1 MADIE
6 MIFPDKVVGVK
17 PFQLFNL
24 IVTMVTALVAGVLV
38 VWRVSQHSSRW
49 WLTSHCCRVVVV
61 GQSQPGKLT
70 SCRHAEANVL
80 QGACFGCADLYN

>member
-38 VWRVSQHSSRW
+38 VWRVSQHNNRW

-61 GQSQPGKLT
+61 GQPQPGLT
-70 SCRHAEANVL
+70 SCRLAAAKVL
-80 QGACFGCADLYN
+80 QGACFGCAGLYN